1 MSIYD
6 FKSSNIPSYGLGVD
20 FGSMD
25 TKGTLYG
32 QQPITTAGK
41 YAFMNDPEYKSA
53 TPELQK
59 IIAEKELGAS
69 SFGDVIKMANMFKPT
84 LAEEEAK
91 LKMAGDFQARQQAAA
106 LPYNMLYEAT
116 KTLAKLP
123 GEISGRAA
131 DRAMNI
137 VLAAR
142 TAAEAGNQAALS
154 SPRSNFQ
161 STASPI
167 QRNYFT

>member
-84 LAEEEAK
+84 LSQQEAL
-91 LKMAGDFQARQQAAA
+91 LKIAGDFQNKQQAAA
-106 LPYNMLYEAT
+106 LPYNMLY
-116 KTLAKLP
+116 KGLDTLSKLP
-123 GEISGRAA
+123 EQISGRAA

-137 VLAAR
+137 VLGAR
-142 TAAEAGNQAALS
+142 TAADAFNQAAAS
-154 SPRSNFQ
+154 YPRTNFQ
-161 STASPI
+161 STASPV